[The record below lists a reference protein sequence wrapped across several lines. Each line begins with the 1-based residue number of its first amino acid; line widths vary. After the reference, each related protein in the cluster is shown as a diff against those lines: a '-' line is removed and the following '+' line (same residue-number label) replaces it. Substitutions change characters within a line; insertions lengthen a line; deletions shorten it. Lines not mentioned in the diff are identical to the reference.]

1 MAGSSKTSENAT
13 EVPSQTFIVDIERK
27 AIDEA
32 HVQNTTVQSYS
43 WKGVTVTVKDRQTK
57 QPKAILSGIDG
68 SVKAGR

>member
-1 MAGSSKTSENAT
+1 MAWSSKTSENAT
-13 EVPSQTFIVDIERK
+13 EVPSQTFIVDIEQK
-27 AIDEA
+27 AVDEA